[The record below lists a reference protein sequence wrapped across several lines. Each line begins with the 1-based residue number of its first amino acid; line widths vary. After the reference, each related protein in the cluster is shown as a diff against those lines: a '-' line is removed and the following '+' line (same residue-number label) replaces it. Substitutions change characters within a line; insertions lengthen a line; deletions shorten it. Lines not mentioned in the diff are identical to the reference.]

1 MNFDQT
7 SRISIGVAAV
17 VTLLVWA
24 TMYIT
29 GVIGGYAIPVLLSA
43 YAALVVGLLTFIT
56 VRFAIHSF
64 IYQKIKI
71 LFKTIHELKV
81 GNEVDED
88 NLAKTTDLAEV
99 DKEVKEWA
107 KERNSEIAQ
116 LKERENYRREFIG
129 NVSHELKT
137 PIFNIQG
144 YLLTLIDGGIDD
156 PNINVKYIKRANKSV
171 ERMINLIQDMDT
183 INMLEQGRID
193 IQWSQFDII
202 ALVRDVYEVLESKA
216 KKRGIELSIPTPPA
230 KSLWVE
236 GDRNKIEQVVINLV
250 NNAIKYGEE
259 NGQVE
264 VRFFDAEGNYLIE
277 VSDDGYGIPEE
288 DLSRIFER
296 FYRVDKSRT
305 RDAGGS
311 GLGLSIVKHIVE
323 AHNQSIHVRSK
334 VGTGSTFSFTLK
346 KGKKPV

>member
-7 SRISIGVAAV
+7 SRISLGVSTV

-24 TMYIT
+24 AVFFIGRVT
-29 GVIGGYAIPVLLSA
+29 GYQTPLLLAA
-43 YAALVVGLLTFIT
+43 YAALVVGLLSFFVI
-56 VRFAIHSF
+56 RFTINNF
-64 IYQKIKI
+64 IYQKIKV

-81 GNEVDED
+81 GGEAEED
-88 NLAKTTDLAEV
+88 NLAKTSDLEEV
-99 DKEVKEWA
+99 EKEVKEWA
-107 KERNSEIAQ
+107 NERNSEIAQ
-116 LKERENYRREFIG
+116 LQERENYRREFIG

-144 YLLTLIDGGIDD
+144 YLLTLIDGGIED
-156 PNINVKYIKRANKSV
+156 PEINVKYIHRANKSV

-193 IQWSQFDII
+193 IQWETFDMIP
-202 ALVRDVYEVLESKA
+202 LFKEVFEILEDKA
-216 KKRGIELSIPTPPA
+216 KKRNIHLIIPTPPA
-230 KSLWVE
+230 KNLWVD
-236 GDRNKIEQVVINLV
+236 GDRHKIEQVAINLV
-250 NNAIKYGEE
+250 NNAIKYGVD
-259 NGQVE
+259 NGRVE
-264 VRFFDAEGNYLIE
+264 VQFFDAESNFLIE
-277 VSDDGYGIPEE
+277 VSDNGYGIPEE

-305 RDAGGS
+305 REAGGS

-346 KGKKPV
+346 KGQKTL

>member
-29 GVIGGYAIPVLLSA
+29 GVIGGFAIPVLLSA

-99 DKEVKEWA
+99 EKEVKEWA

-116 LKERENYRREFIG
+116 LEERENYRREFIG

-216 KKRGIELSIPTPPA
+216 TKRGIELSIPTPPA

-277 VSDDGYGIPEE
+277 VTDDGYGIPEE

>member
-7 SRISIGVAAV
+7 SRISLGVAIV
-17 VTLLVWA
+17 VTLLVWIV
-24 TMYIT
+24 MYFS
-29 GVIGGYAIPVLLSA
+29 GVIGGYDIPVLLA
-43 YAALVVGLLTFIT
+43 TYASLVVGLLTFVA

-81 GNEVDED
+81 GNELDED
-88 NLAKTTDLAEV
+88 NLARTTDLTEV
-99 DKEVKEWA
+99 EKEVKEWA

-156 PNINVKYIKRANKSV
+156 PKINVKYIKRANKSV

-202 ALVRDVYEVLESKA
+202 ALVRDVYEVLEDKA
-216 KKRGIELSIPTPPA
+216 SKRGIELSIPTPPA

-311 GLGLSIVKHIVE
+311 GLGLSIVKHIVD

>member
-43 YAALVVGLLTFIT
+43 YAALVVGLLTFFT

-216 KKRGIELSIPTPPA
+216 TKRGIELSIPTPPA

-277 VSDDGYGIPEE
+277 VTDDGYGIPEE

>member
-1 MNFDQT
+1 
-7 SRISIGVAAV
+7 
-17 VTLLVWA
+17 
-24 TMYIT
+24 
-29 GVIGGYAIPVLLSA
+29 
-43 YAALVVGLLTFIT
+43 
-56 VRFAIHSF
+56 
-64 IYQKIKI
+64 
-71 LFKTIHELKV
+71 
-81 GNEVDED
+81 
-88 NLAKTTDLAEV
+88 
-99 DKEVKEWA
+99 
-107 KERNSEIAQ
+107 
-116 LKERENYRREFIG
+116 
-129 NVSHELKT
+129 
-137 PIFNIQG
+137 
-144 YLLTLIDGGIDD
+144 
-156 PNINVKYIKRANKSV
+156 
-171 ERMINLIQDMDT
+171 MINLIQDMDT

-202 ALVRDVYEVLESKA
+202 ALVRDVYEVLEAKA

-230 KSLWVE
+230 KSRCVE